1 MAVISEI
8 VYQVFQVRKVQRM
21 SLLIIIPQETE
32 ILFTYAIVGNAHSQA
47 VSSCATN
54 GEESVI
60 VKQAAEI
67 FNIRYLFGWERGMQV
82 YQYLSFC
89 SNFFDGAHATPSWVW
104 SWSMRASIFNLL

>member
-54 GEESVI
+54 GEES
-60 VKQAAEI
+60 E
-67 FNIRYLFGWERGMQV
+67 
-82 YQYLSFC
+82 
-89 SNFFDGAHATPSWVW
+89 
-104 SWSMRASIFNLL
+104 